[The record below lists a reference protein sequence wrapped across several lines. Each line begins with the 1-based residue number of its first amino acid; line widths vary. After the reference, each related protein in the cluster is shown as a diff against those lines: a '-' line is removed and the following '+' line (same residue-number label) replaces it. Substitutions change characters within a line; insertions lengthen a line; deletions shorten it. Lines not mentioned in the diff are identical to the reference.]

1 MVFIIFFLFLIIEK
15 GSPRLEVWGEKK
27 RVGENISYTLKDSL
41 RNGFKCLFIQGGLQ
55 NTKKIRSD
63 IRFEIQQ

>member
-27 RVGENISYTLKDSL
+27 SSRKYKLYTEGLSEKWFQVPLYPRRSPKYEEN
-41 RNGFKCLFIQGGLQ
+41 
-55 NTKKIRSD
+55 
-63 IRFEIQQ
+63 